1 MNKVNTFLAISLL
14 AMTSCGEG
22 NKQPA
27 EVITV
32 DVSTNYPEKEL
43 ILQDIMDVE
52 YVPLETT
59 DEFIT
64 KGVVKAIGKDLLFV
78 TNQSS
83 DGDIFIFDRKTGKGL
98 RKINR
103 MGQGAEEYS
112 YVSAIALD
120 EENQEIFVSDFG
132 IRKILVYDLSGNF
145 KRSFKNADTSYYN
158 DLFNYDRDHLITY
171 KSYPTPKEN
180 EQACHILISKQDGSI
195 TREIRIPFKEMETP
209 IVTKDE
215 YVISPEFHQTYP
227 MHTDWLLVNT
237 SSDTLYCYLP
247 DGNISPLIA
256 RTPSIHTMEAQI
268 FLFPTVMTDRYY
280 FMRAMKKEVSF
291 KTFRGFPTTDLA
303 YDKLEKTLFQ
313 YTLCNA
319 DYSNK
324 QKVSLGLNFN
334 GIVNQEI
341 ATCQSLEAAG
351 LIEANEKG
359 LLKGRLK
366 EIAAG
371 LNEESNAVIML
382 VKYKKQ

>member
-32 DVSTNYPEKEL
+32 DVSTNYQEKEL

-209 IVTKDE
+209 IVT
-215 YVISPEFHQTYP
+215 
-227 MHTDWLLVNT
+227 
-237 SSDTLYCYLP
+237 
-247 DGNISPLIA
+247 
-256 RTPSIHTMEAQI
+256 
-268 FLFPTVMTDRYY
+268 DR
-280 FMRAMKKEVSF
+280 KSV
-291 KTFRGFPTTDLA
+291 
-303 YDKLEKTLFQ
+303 
-313 YTLCNA
+313 
-319 DYSNK
+319 
-324 QKVSLGLNFN
+324 V
-334 GIVNQEI
+334 
-341 ATCQSLEAAG
+341 
-351 LIEANEKG
+351 
-359 LLKGRLK
+359 
-366 EIAAG
+366 
-371 LNEESNAVIML
+371 
-382 VKYKKQ
+382 